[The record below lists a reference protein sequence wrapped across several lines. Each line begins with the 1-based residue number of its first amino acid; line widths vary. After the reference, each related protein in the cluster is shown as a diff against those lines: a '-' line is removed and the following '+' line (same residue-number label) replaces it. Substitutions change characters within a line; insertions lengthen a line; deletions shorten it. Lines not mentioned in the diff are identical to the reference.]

1 MNKIDRSG
9 SKISHRI
16 IEELR
21 ERILTGKFPND
32 SKLPAERELAE
43 EFGVS
48 QPTIREAIR
57 ALDAMGL
64 LDVRHGSGTY
74 VNHNRMFM
82 VATAL
87 QALLQLDAV
96 TLAQALDVRRI
107 LGGHSVALA
116 AEIATEA
123 DIRRIESSL
132 QMLET
137 LDDIDSIEAVV
148 RRMVDFQVVISEAS
162 RNPLLSMI
170 EKLLIVLLLEVQMRA
185 LRHRGVAYWKSRSL
199 RFQSDR
205 KRIVEAMTR
214 RDRAEATRA
223 MEGYFQHQLEE
234 FLRDPELVKMCFSDE
249 EVINAVSEILVN
261 LRRNGGTVAE

>member
-16 IEELR
+16 IDELR

-96 TLAQALDVRRI
+96 TLAQALDVRRM

-116 AEIATEA
+116 TEIATEA

-132 QMLET
+132 RMLET
-137 LDDIDSIEAVV
+137 LDDTDSIEAVV

-185 LRHRGVAYWKSRSL
+185 LRHRGGAYWKSRSL
-199 RFQSDR
+199 RFQGDR

-214 RDRAEATRA
+214 RDREEATRA
-223 MEGYFQHQLEE
+223 MESYFQHQLEE
-234 FLRDPELVKMCFSDE
+234 FLRDPELVKMRFSDE
-249 EVINAVSEILVN
+249 EVINAVSEILIN
-261 LRRNGGTVAE
+261 LRRTGGTASE